1 MIMKKLASILTL
13 LLVLNLVSSC
23 ATQQK
28 ANSQVVSSKMTTY
41 ILVRHAEKVKG
52 VKDPDLTKEGLERA
66 KSLEYLLRDVKI
78 AAIYSSDYKRTQ
90 QTALPTAKAKKME
103 VQSYDPRD
111 LTGLIEKVEKEYAGK
126 TVLIVGHSN
135 TTPALAKLL
144 TGTDYASFDESIYD
158 NFFMVNIFEKGKG
171 KAFLLKY

>member
-1 MIMKKLASILTL
+1 MKKLTYIFAFFLLTSL
-13 LLVLNLVSSC
+13 FSSC
-23 ATQQK
+23 KTQQQTSSQE
-28 ANSQVVSSKMTTY
+28 ANEITTY

-66 KSLEYLLRDVKI
+66 KSLAYLLRDVEL

-90 QTALPTAKAKKME
+90 QTALPTSEAKKIKT
-103 VQSYDPRD
+103 QSYDPRNLED
-111 LTGLIEKVEKEYAGK
+111 LMAEVSEKYVGK

-144 TGTDYASFDESIYD
+144 TGTNYISFDESIYD
-158 NFFMVNIFEKGKG
+158 NFFIVNVVKKGNA

>member
-1 MIMKKLASILTL
+1 MKNLSLILALF
-13 LLVLNLVSSC
+13 LVFNLVSSC

-28 ANSQVVSSKMTTY
+28 TTFQVASCTMTTY
-41 ILVRHAEKVKG
+41 ILVRHAEKIKD

-66 KSLEYLLRDVKI
+66 KSLEYLFKDVKI

-90 QTALPTAKAKKME
+90 QTALPVAKAKKII
-103 VQSYDPRD
+103 VQSYDPRN
-111 LTGLIEKVEKEYAGK
+111 LEGLVEEVAKKYKGK

-135 TTPALAKLL
+135 TTPALTNLL
-144 TGTDYASFDESIYD
+144 IGTNYSSFDESIYD
-158 NFFMVNIFEKGKG
+158 NFFMVNVLEKGKG

>member
-1 MIMKKLASILTL
+1 MKNLSSFLI
-13 LLVLNLVSSC
+13 LLVLTLISSC
-23 ATQQK
+23 TAQQK
-28 ANSQVVSSKMTTY
+28 ISTITPTEMTTY

-66 KSLEYLLRDVKI
+66 KALEYLLKDVDL

-90 QTALPTAKAKKME
+90 QTALPTAEAKKITIT
-103 VQSYDPRD
+103 SYDPRD
-111 LTGLIEKVEKEYAGK
+111 LEKLVEEVDKTYSGK

-144 TGTDYASFDESIYD
+144 TGTDYTSFDESVYD
-158 NFFMVNIFEKGKG
+158 NFFIVNVVKKGNA
-171 KAFLLKY
+171 KAFLLKF